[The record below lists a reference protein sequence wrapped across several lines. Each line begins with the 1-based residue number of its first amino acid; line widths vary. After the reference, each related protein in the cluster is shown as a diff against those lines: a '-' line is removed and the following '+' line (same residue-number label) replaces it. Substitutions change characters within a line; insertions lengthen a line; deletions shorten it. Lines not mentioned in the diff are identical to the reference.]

1 MEILSDIGDKS
12 AYLSIGVTS
21 RPNHQLTQTALPSRQ
36 VGFYSVHQPTVN
48 STTPQ
53 SDNRCKL
60 LSLFGDCNAL
70 IGALTVSNAVI
81 VSEDVARDG
90 STGPSPVTQWPAR
103 LEWRCALCSNAV
115 LASQWLQDFGTMPLY
130 CIPLTLD
137 GWISSTQEIHR
148 CHDATL
154 HVGCRSGIV
163 SIHLFCRFCGSG
175 TLGLCLCAVCVGSPD
190 TSDT

>member
-70 IGALTVSNAVI
+70 IGAFEMAQL
-81 VSEDVARDG
+81 
-90 STGPSPVTQWPAR
+90 
-103 LEWRCALCSNAV
+103 ALA
-115 LASQWLQDFGTMPLY
+115 Q
-130 CIPLTLD
+130 
-137 GWISSTQEIHR
+137 
-148 CHDATL
+148 
-154 HVGCRSGIV
+154 
-163 SIHLFCRFCGSG
+163 
-175 TLGLCLCAVCVGSPD
+175 
-190 TSDT
+190 